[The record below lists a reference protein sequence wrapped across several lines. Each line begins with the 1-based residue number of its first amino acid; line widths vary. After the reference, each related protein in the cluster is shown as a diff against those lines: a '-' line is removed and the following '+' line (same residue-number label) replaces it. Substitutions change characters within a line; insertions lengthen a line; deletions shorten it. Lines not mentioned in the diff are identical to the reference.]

1 MIPRRRIQS
10 SQTTSRIQREAS
22 SSSCSSISRY
32 HSHFGSIPVD
42 ASEYYRCSA
51 HRHVVQHAMAKVLD
65 GKLIHDS
72 GLLDGDD
79 VEHPPDT
86 RSSDD
91 HHVQF
96 DLLSIASLQVAAE
109 HAQGLGPAGGRPRDK
124 RSSNLPKCCPRHSR
138 TTAPC
143 SPSCWRP
150 FGLHALLK
158 SWPKYVLFFALS
170 FSLLIQD
177 C

>member
-1 MIPRRRIQS
+1 MIIELIIEVGSWYSHALAMIPRRRIQS

-51 HRHVVQHAMAKVLD
+51 HRHVVQHAMAKVL
-65 GKLIHDS
+65 
-72 GLLDGDD
+72 
-79 VEHPPDT
+79 
-86 RSSDD
+86 D

>member
-1 MIPRRRIQS
+1 MLAAVGFI
-10 SQTTSRIQREAS
+10 
-22 SSSCSSISRY
+22 SSISRY

-109 HAQGLGPAGGRPRDK
+109 HAQGLGARSAPIACSTFAGTGARWAEAGPETSAAQIE
-124 RSSNLPKCCPRHSR
+124 RSAAR
-138 TTAPC
+138 
-143 SPSCWRP
+143 
-150 FGLHALLK
+150 G
-158 SWPKYVLFFALS
+158 
-170 FSLLIQD
+170 
-177 C
+177 